1 MFATPRGLQQIVAGM
16 LMAFAV
22 SQSSVA
28 ADVKGIKFDDTVKVA
43 GKDLVLNGAGMRTK
57 VIFKV
62 YAAGLYM
69 TEKKSTVA
77 DILKQEG
84 PRRVTIVMTRDVT
97 STEFGDAFMKGI
109 NDNIGDAEKARY
121 ASQISKFGELFG
133 TFAGLKKGDM
143 LHLDLIPGAGTVCE
157 LNGKKLNE
165 PIPDPGFY
173 NAVLRIWLGDK
184 PVDASL
190 KTALLG
196 AAH

>member
-1 MFATPRGLQQIVAGM
+1 
-16 LMAFAV
+16 MAFAV